1 MNDFESRVAEQ
12 VRRYKHLYDPSFRD
26 RSFIQMASDSWREI
40 AATLGKDEA
49 SCRRV
54 WKSTRDCFVKAK
66 KRRAR
71 LKGEGRAAVPRI
83 LVELGWLSQF
93 VKHRELENNSDFERL
108 IKAEAGGWRSETS
121 ARGEEN
127 LELNG
132 DAQKT
137 LEDTK
142 RLVPPIS
149 SSSPGNFSSSY
160 LAPLSGPS
168 SVETTSSSSPSP
180 LRESPSRVGDA
191 HAARLEL
198 LEQERHKSMQ
208 QDNADSRF
216 AEVIKDM
223 LANIHPKHKADVKF
237 KVYQLL
243 FEAERDFPKHS

>member
-93 VKHRELENNSDFERL
+93 VKHRELENNSDFE
-108 IKAEAGGWRSETS
+108 
-121 ARGEEN
+121 EN

-180 LRESPSRVGDA
+180 LRESPSRVSDA